1 MSAIYEN
8 LSPNGHESMIVRIFT
23 KIKNWV
29 ETVFQVKSV
38 EMTYSQY
45 EQLSQA
51 QKNDGTIRFITEGVP
66 AEMNLWYDANTSTI
80 KFSEGFASYDAQTKT
95 IKIGG

>member
-1 MSAIYEN
+1 MSEIYEN

-66 AEMNLWYDANTSTI
+66 AEMNFWYDAENEAI
-80 KFSEGFASYDAQTKT
+80 VFAEGFASYDSENEAV
-95 IKIGG
+95 IIGG